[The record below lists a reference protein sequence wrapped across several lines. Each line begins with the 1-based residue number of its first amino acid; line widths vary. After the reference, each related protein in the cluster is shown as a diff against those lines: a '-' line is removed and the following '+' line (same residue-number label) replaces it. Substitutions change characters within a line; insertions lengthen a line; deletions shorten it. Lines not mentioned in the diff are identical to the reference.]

1 MQPAV
6 GTASGRLTIRVEA
19 LPSGWSPLQPWPG
32 VLRQGC
38 NRSEPGDT
46 FGRTAFA
53 GRERNSEMTSIVKMM
68 VLGGIVLL
76 TIGALTVPVLAR
88 EQSRLCLSPISRA
101 GDGVTIR
108 PALDRYVLA
117 RGQRELLR
125 LAD

>member
-1 MQPAV
+1 
-6 GTASGRLTIRVEA
+6 
-19 LPSGWSPLQPWPG
+19 
-32 VLRQGC
+32 
-38 NRSEPGDT
+38 
-46 FGRTAFA
+46 
-53 GRERNSEMTSIVKMM
+53 MTSIVKMM

-88 EQSRLCLSPISRA
+88 EQSRLYLSPISRA

-125 LAD
+125 LAG